1 MCNRNWSDNCY
12 KSTCYG
18 REACCCLQNQDNTV
32 IRYLIIKQS
41 MVLWTDI
48 SHPEHIHAHRK
59 FFVFAQK
66 LEKSHINSRSCEGGL
81 LLNGTLAT
89 WPTMTDWFVMLVS
102 VGQKRR
108 EADVSTA
115 LGYISRRRVHTP
127 NQECVWYLVW
137 RGRRGWLGTKR
148 KEEWKRRK
156 GGRKR
161 WRDRGNKEG
170 REGEINKGREG
181 GRDQQR
187 KGEINKGREGGY
199 SVLPN

>member
-1 MCNRNWSDNCY
+1 
-12 KSTCYG
+12 
-18 REACCCLQNQDNTV
+18 
-32 IRYLIIKQS
+32 
-41 MVLWTDI
+41 MVLSTDI
-48 SHPEHIHAHRK
+48 SYPEHIHAHRK

-170 REGEINKGREG
+170 REREINKGREG

-187 KGEINKGREGGY
+187 KGGRVQCTSKLILRHMLFPLGTVSIAVAHLILMAIGNTTNVSRGVMY
-199 SVLPN
+199 LRP